1 MGDCQGALYA
11 GKVGAVEII
20 VMSELQ
26 TEVRTWGAL
35 TSFWELSLE
44 NWKRKKKKKENWKPW
59 KDFK

>member
-44 NWKRKKKKKENWKPW
+44 NWKRKKKKERKLKAM
-59 KDFK
+59 KRF